1 MREHA
6 YCGGVFPYRSG
17 TYCVCSS
24 VHVPKV
30 HTESNHG
37 VGVHVVTSLVP
48 LMIIWLCC
56 SLLLLST
63 MLVYMCTCIY
73 ILYIGLSWTSVL
85 SASFSSFVPHCHQLS
100 IVGDKDLDR
109 YACICVHT
117 CTVHRAVLDQGFV
130 YLFSSFVPHCHQLS
144 IVGDKDSEFLK

>member
-6 YCGGVFPYRSG
+6 YCGVVFPYRSG

-48 LMIIWLCC
+48 LTIDYMVVLFFAVVVHYAGVY
-56 SLLLLST
+56 
-63 MLVYMCTCIY
+63 VYMY
-73 ILYIGLSWTSVL
+73 I
-85 SASFSSFVPHCHQLS
+85 H
-100 IVGDKDLDR
+100 
-109 YACICVHT
+109 
-117 CTVHRAVLDQGFV
+117 TVHRAVLDQCFV
-130 YLFSSFVPHCHQLS
+130 CLFF
-144 IVGDKDSEFLK
+144 

>member
-1 MREHA
+1 M
-6 YCGGVFPYRSG
+6 
-17 TYCVCSS
+17 CSS

-48 LMIIWLCC
+48 LTIIWLCC

-100 IVGDKDLDR
+100 IVGDKD
-109 YACICVHT
+109 
-117 CTVHRAVLDQGFV
+117 
-130 YLFSSFVPHCHQLS
+130 
-144 IVGDKDSEFLK
+144 SEFQK